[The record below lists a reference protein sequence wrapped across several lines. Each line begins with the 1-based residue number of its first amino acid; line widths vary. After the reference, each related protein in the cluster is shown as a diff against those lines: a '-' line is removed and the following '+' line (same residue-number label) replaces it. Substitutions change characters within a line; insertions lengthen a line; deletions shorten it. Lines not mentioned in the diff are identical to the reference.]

1 MSDRPPVAEAE
12 VMAGNGLQRR
22 NRIAWYT
29 ADADTD
35 TCCRSGNTMT
45 TVLVLLVCVSSVV
58 RADGPN
64 DENSVAGL
72 VKELANHKGTIAA
85 LTAALEAK
93 QMDRSTSSSLRAAR
107 WSSWCAQQ
115 TSRR

>member
-1 MSDRPPVAEAE
+1 M
-12 VMAGNGLQRR
+12 
-22 NRIAWYT
+22 I
-29 ADADTD
+29 
-35 TCCRSGNTMT
+35 
-45 TVLVLLVCVSSVV
+45 VLVLLVCFSSVEV

-64 DENSVAGL
+64 DENSVAGM
-72 VKELANHKGTIAA
+72 VKELAHQKGTIAA

>member
-1 MSDRPPVAEAE
+1 
-12 VMAGNGLQRR
+12 
-22 NRIAWYT
+22 
-29 ADADTD
+29 
-35 TCCRSGNTMT
+35 MT
-45 TVLVLLVCVSSVV
+45 TVLVLLVCFSSVEV

-64 DENSVAGL
+64 DENSVAGM
-72 VKELANHKGTIAA
+72 VKVMARQNEQLANQQGTIAA